1 MIQAQIFTAL
11 DASADVIAIAGH
23 RIYPVR
29 LPREA
34 VLPAV
39 VYQIPGVEPVTSMSG
54 DSGIDNNVVQIVSW
68 AKDYSKAHELA
79 FAVRKAL
86 VESGLRIITESQND
100 DEDLETHSYSVILN
114 FRIWSESNIGLT
126 PPESLVNHPVYEYYS
141 YQFVGDGVTAEFTFP
156 FKYRAGSLIIF
167 INGRV
172 AKKDAEYTET
182 PDQLGVEFVT
192 APAGEPYKDEMLA
205 YYAKY

>member
-11 DASADVIAIAGH
+11 DESADVIAIAGH

-39 VYQIPGVEPVTSMSG
+39 VYQIPSIEPVSSMSG

-79 FAVRKAL
+79 FAVRKSL

-114 FRIWSESNIGLT
+114 FRIWSESNLGLT
-126 PPESLVNHPVYEYYS
+126 PEESLVNHPVYEYVS
-141 YQFVGDGVTAEFTFP
+141 YQFNGDGATTEFTLP
-156 FKYRAGSLIIF
+156 SKYRAGSLIIF

-182 PDQLGVEFVT
+182 PDQLGVEFMT
-192 APAGEPYKDEMLA
+192 APSGEPYKDEMLA

>member
-11 DASADVIAIAGH
+11 AESADIIALADD

-29 LPREA
+29 LPRDS

-39 VYQIPGVEPVTSMSG
+39 VYQIPNIEPISSMSG
-54 DSGIDNNVVQIVSW
+54 DSGIDNATVQIVSW

-86 VESGLRIITESQND
+86 SESGLRIITESQND
-100 DEDLETHSYSVILN
+100 DEDLDTHSFSVILG
-114 FRIWSESNIGLT
+114 FKVWSASNMGLT
-126 PPESLVNHPVYEYYS
+126 PSEALTNHPVYEYYS
-141 YQFVGDGVTAEFTFP
+141 HAFDGDGVVFDFTFP

-172 AKKDAEYTET
+172 AKKDTEYTEKSN
-182 PDQLGVEFVT
+182 QLGVIFTT
-192 APAGEPYKDEMLA
+192 APAGGDYKDEILA